1 MEFDVER
8 VAGWIDS
15 LVKRPEDI
23 ADLFVETR
31 RSVVT
36 ELSDGEV
43 VAVRAQDEEGLSARL
58 ASAGRESL
66 AFVSS
71 ASESGAREAVRSLQ
85 RALGRPPLPVKPDRG
100 DENEE
105 PGDLEV
111 ERWNKRLPALLARI
125 APRHRLRW
133 SLTETARRVIPARA
147 PAAASLRRLFSI
159 EGTLIAASR
168 RGDEVRAFNFHAP
181 DAESTGEEVRAALHR
196 AQQPRDAPA
205 PCGDGETAVVLA
217 GGCAALFFHEILSHP
232 LEAGQESPLSGLEQA
247 RVSVPELD
255 VRDDPLRLDLF
266 GGYERDDEGTRPR
279 GVKLLDGGRVA
290 GRLTDRAHGAR
301 PPSNGHAR
309 RAGPGDLPLPR
320 GANVVVASGHAT
332 TDEMARRLSS
342 GLWIEEL
349 DGGSI
354 ELASGRFRLKFPRA
368 RRVRRGRLAD
378 ECGPGL
384 LAGDI
389 LSALKAIDG
398 GLGRDVHVYRALGF
412 CARSGQI
419 VPVQGAAPDVLVRRL
434 AVRSLT

>member
-15 LVKRPEDI
+15 LVKQPEDI

-36 ELSDGEV
+36 ELSNGEV
-43 VAVRAQDEEGLSARL
+43 VAVRAGEDEGLSARL
-58 ASAGRESL
+58 ATAGRETL

-71 ASESGAREAVRSLQ
+71 ASETAAREAVRALQ
-85 RALGRPPLPVKPDRG
+85 RALGRPPLPVKPGRAV
-100 DENEE
+100 EN
-105 PGDLEV
+105 PGADTLDV
-111 ERWNKRLPALLARI
+111 ERWNRRLPALLSRI

-133 SLTETARRVIPARA
+133 SLIETARHVVAARA
-147 PAAASLRRLFSI
+147 PAATSLRRLLSI

-168 RGDEVRAFNFHAP
+168 KGDETRAFSFHAP
-181 DAESTGEEVRAALHR
+181 DAESTGEELRAALHR
-196 AQQPRDAPA
+196 AQESRDTPA
-205 PCGDGETAVVLA
+205 PCGDGEMAVVLA
-217 GGCAALFFHEILSHP
+217 AGCAAVFFHEVLSHP

-247 RVSVPELD
+247 RLSVPELD

-266 GGYERDDEGTRPR
+266 GGYEHDDEGMQPRP
-279 GVKLLDGGRVA
+279 VKLLDGGRLA
-290 GRLTDRAHGAR
+290 GRLTDRAHAAR
-301 PPSNGHAR
+301 LASNGHAR

-332 TDEMARRLSS
+332 SDEMARRLSN
-342 GLWIEEL
+342 GLWIEDL

-354 ELASGRFRLKFPRA
+354 ELASGRFRLRFPRA

-389 LSALKAIDG
+389 LSVLKAIEG
-398 GLGRDVHVYRALGF
+398 GLGREVHIYRSLGF
-412 CARSGQI
+412 CARAGQV
-419 VPVQGAAPDVLVRRL
+419 VPVQGAAPDVLVRRI